1 MFMRRA
7 GLRLALVLVLFASA
21 GCGSFWSIA
30 DTDGSLEDSMR
41 TYTKLVRWGEIERAS
56 LFVDESLRA
65 DFLALASGFD
75 RLRFTD
81 FDIGPVDQTPEGEV
95 RVTVVYRVYDLS
107 TLVERE
113 IVENQSWTADGERR
127 WTGEQRWSV
136 TPDLSGFQEAVGQVS
151 APREPSG

>member
-1 MFMRRA
+1 MFIGRA
-7 GLRLALVLVLFASA
+7 GLRLALALALFGAA

-81 FDIGPVDQTPEGEV
+81 FDMGPIDRTPEGEV
-95 RVTVVYRVYDLS
+95 KVTVVYRVYDVS
-107 TLVERE
+107 TLVERK
-113 IVENQSWTADGERR
+113 IVENQSWSAG
-127 WTGEQRWSV
+127 GEQRWTV

-151 APREPSG
+151 ARREPSG